1 MNTNQL
7 TVGILAHVDA
17 GKTTLA
23 ESMLFTS
30 GSIRKA
36 GRVDHGD
43 AFLDTYEL
51 ERARGITIFS
61 KQARMKIGELGITLL
76 DTPGHVDFSA
86 EMERSLRVL
95 DYAILVISGADGV
108 QGHVQTLWE
117 LLRRYRI
124 PVFLFINKMDQDGTD
139 RAALLKELQ
148 TKLDSSCV
156 DFGKDKDESE
166 WMENVALCDEET
178 MEHFL
183 EVGELDEEKI
193 NELILER
200 KVFPCF
206 FGSALK
212 MWGVEEFLQGLST
225 YVRCKDFPE
234 QFGAKVYK
242 IARDAKGERLTYMKI
257 TGGALKVKMPL
268 GDEGDKVD
276 QIRLYSGNAYETV
289 QEVQSGSVCAVL
301 GLSATYAGQGL
312 GIEAAAE
319 APVLEPVLTYQVA
332 LPAGSNVHESFL
344 KLRQL
349 EEEIPELHLTWD
361 KGHEE
366 IHAQVMGE
374 VQIEILKSLMQER
387 FDMEVEFVSGSIVY
401 KETIEEPIE
410 GAGHFEPLRH
420 YAEVHL
426 LLEPLKRGKGLVF
439 ASSCSEDMLDKNW
452 QRLILTHLEEKAHQ
466 GVLTGSEI
474 TDMKITL
481 IAGRAHQKHTEGGDF
496 RQATYRAVRQGL
508 MKAKSIP
515 LEPYYEF
522 VLEIPSGM
530 IGRAMTD
537 IQRMSGQFEEPILN
551 GDEASLKGTC
561 PVETMKEY
569 PKEVVA
575 YTRGRGRL
583 ALTVKGYDV
592 CHNAEDVIETIG
604 YDAEADVDN
613 SADSVFCSHGAGHLV
628 SWREADENMHIKT
641 DLLKEESV
649 YVPKVPVPSAKKE
662 SFADEAELKAIF
674 ERTYGAPKKENKKFK
689 KSVKFEFGKER
700 EGAYKKEQSKK
711 EGDRKQYLLVDG
723 YNIIFAWEELKELAK
738 MDMGAARG
746 KLIDILANY
755 QGYKKMTLILVFDA
769 YKVEGNTGSIE
780 KYHNIYVVYTKEAET
795 ADQYIEKTV
804 HEIGKKYEVTV
815 ATSDATEQVIIMGQG
830 AKRLSAAGLWE
841 EITDAVREIRTEY
854 IGKQQ
859 DQKQYLFENLSEE
872 LAEFMEDVRMGKK
885 EFPLH

>member
-1 MNTNQL
+1 
-7 TVGILAHVDA
+7 
-17 GKTTLA
+17 
-23 ESMLFTS
+23 
-30 GSIRKA
+30 
-36 GRVDHGD
+36 
-43 AFLDTYEL
+43 
-51 ERARGITIFS
+51 
-61 KQARMKIGELGITLL
+61 
-76 DTPGHVDFSA
+76 
-86 EMERSLRVL
+86 
-95 DYAILVISGADGV
+95 
-108 QGHVQTLWE
+108 
-117 LLRRYRI
+117 
-124 PVFLFINKMDQDGTD
+124 
-139 RAALLKELQ
+139 
-148 TKLDSSCV
+148 
-156 DFGKDKDESE
+156 
-166 WMENVALCDEET
+166 
-178 MEHFL
+178 
-183 EVGELDEEKI
+183 
-193 NELILER
+193 
-200 KVFPCF
+200 
-206 FGSALK
+206 
-212 MWGVEEFLQGLST
+212 
-225 YVRCKDFPE
+225 
-234 QFGAKVYK
+234 
-242 IARDAKGERLTYMKI
+242 
-257 TGGALKVKMPL
+257 
-268 GDEGDKVD
+268 
-276 QIRLYSGNAYETV
+276 
-289 QEVQSGSVCAVL
+289 
-301 GLSATYAGQGL
+301 
-312 GIEAAAE
+312 
-319 APVLEPVLTYQVA
+319 
-332 LPAGSNVHESFL
+332 
-344 KLRQL
+344 
-349 EEEIPELHLTWD
+349 
-361 KGHEE
+361 
-366 IHAQVMGE
+366 
-374 VQIEILKSLMQER
+374 
-387 FDMEVEFVSGSIVY
+387 
-401 KETIEEPIE
+401 
-410 GAGHFEPLRH
+410 
-420 YAEVHL
+420 
-426 LLEPLKRGKGLVF
+426 
-439 ASSCSEDMLDKNW
+439 
-452 QRLILTHLEEKAHQ
+452 
-466 GVLTGSEI
+466 
-474 TDMKITL
+474 
-481 IAGRAHQKHTEGGDF
+481 
-496 RQATYRAVRQGL
+496 
-508 MKAKSIP
+508 
-515 LEPYYEF
+515 
-522 VLEIPSGM
+522 
-530 IGRAMTD
+530 
-537 IQRMSGQFEEPILN
+537 MSGQFEEPILN

>member
-1 MNTNQL
+1 
-7 TVGILAHVDA
+7 
-17 GKTTLA
+17 
-23 ESMLFTS
+23 
-30 GSIRKA
+30 
-36 GRVDHGD
+36 
-43 AFLDTYEL
+43 
-51 ERARGITIFS
+51 
-61 KQARMKIGELGITLL
+61 
-76 DTPGHVDFSA
+76 
-86 EMERSLRVL
+86 
-95 DYAILVISGADGV
+95 
-108 QGHVQTLWE
+108 
-117 LLRRYRI
+117 
-124 PVFLFINKMDQDGTD
+124 
-139 RAALLKELQ
+139 
-148 TKLDSSCV
+148 
-156 DFGKDKDESE
+156 
-166 WMENVALCDEET
+166 
-178 MEHFL
+178 
-183 EVGELDEEKI
+183 
-193 NELILER
+193 
-200 KVFPCF
+200 
-206 FGSALK
+206 
-212 MWGVEEFLQGLST
+212 
-225 YVRCKDFPE
+225 
-234 QFGAKVYK
+234 
-242 IARDAKGERLTYMKI
+242 
-257 TGGALKVKMPL
+257 
-268 GDEGDKVD
+268 
-276 QIRLYSGNAYETV
+276 
-289 QEVQSGSVCAVL
+289 
-301 GLSATYAGQGL
+301 
-312 GIEAAAE
+312 
-319 APVLEPVLTYQVA
+319 
-332 LPAGSNVHESFL
+332 
-344 KLRQL
+344 
-349 EEEIPELHLTWD
+349 
-361 KGHEE
+361 
-366 IHAQVMGE
+366 
-374 VQIEILKSLMQER
+374 
-387 FDMEVEFVSGSIVY
+387 MEVEFVSGSIVY

-508 MKAKSIP
+508 MKAKSIL